1 MKLSHDGSQLQILEM
16 RIVTITRYYSQ
27 AAQMSVLP
35 AASSS
40 YIVVIMISLMKL
52 ALIIHA
58 AFFVFHKLRNKVLK
72 PW

>member
-1 MKLSHDGSQLQILEM
+1 MKFSYDYDLKQMLEI

-27 AAQMSVLP
+27 ATQMYALT

-58 AFFVFHKLRNKVLK
+58 AFFVLHKLRNKVLK
-72 PW
+72 P